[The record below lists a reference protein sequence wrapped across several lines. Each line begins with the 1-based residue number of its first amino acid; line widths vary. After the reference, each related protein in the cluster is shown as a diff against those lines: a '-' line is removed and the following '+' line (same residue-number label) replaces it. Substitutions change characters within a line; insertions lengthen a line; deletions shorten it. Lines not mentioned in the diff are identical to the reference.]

1 MLYYPWRNDRKDLL
15 GISLSYQYRHK
26 RVEYI
31 VNKNKRILSTTPVL
45 NAAVDDIQHQNNEEN
60 TQFVPPNTQ
69 HINDQDLACKTKP
82 SELFGPG
89 SSKEYLRHF
98 Q

>member
-1 MLYYPWRNDRKDLL
+1 M
-15 GISLSYQYRHK
+15 
-26 RVEYI
+26 
-31 VNKNKRILSTTPVL
+31 STTPVL
-45 NAAVDDIQHQNNEEN
+45 DAAVDDVQHQNNEEN
-60 TQFVPPNTQ
+60 SQSVARNTH
-69 HINDQDLACKTKP
+69 HINNQHLACKTNP

>member
-1 MLYYPWRNDRKDLL
+1 M
-15 GISLSYQYRHK
+15 
-26 RVEYI
+26 EYK
-31 VNKNKRILSTTPVL
+31 VNKNKRIMSTTAVL
-45 NAAVDDIQHQNNEEN
+45 DAAVDDIQHQNNEEN
-60 TQFVPPNTQ
+60 SQFAALNTQ